1 MNDKTPNNNQSQN
14 SNNNNGPRKHN
25 NKRRHFHKNHNRN
38 QNGQN
43 ANAQQS
49 QNNAE
54 GNKKRPQHAHNRGP
68 RPERPQ
74 STNIEKIYEKYLN
87 LLDQHLIARRKYH
100 DLFFRADPNQ
110 KAKLERNF
118 YNTLNEVQEFQNKM
132 TPEVRELFNKRNN
145 GLSEDRI
152 YTENHQID
160 PIGKLEIENEQ
171 DIQDPHYLQS
181 QANCDYSNDTE
192 ESNGT
197 IEDYLKYKGL

>member
-14 SNNNNGPRKHN
+14 SNNGQRKHN
-25 NKRRHFHKNHNRN
+25 NRRRHFNKNHNKN
-38 QNGQN
+38 PNAQN
-43 ANAQQS
+43 ANAGAQS
-49 QNNAE
+49 PANATD
-54 GNKKRPQHAHNRGP
+54 NRKKPQHSHNRGP

-74 STNIEKIYEKYLN
+74 SSNIEKIYEKYLN

-152 YTENHQID
+152 YTDNHQID
-160 PIGKLEIENEQ
+160 PIGKLEIESED
-171 DIQDPHYLQS
+171 DIEDPHYLQS
-181 QANCDYSNDTE
+181 QANSDYSSDTE
-192 ESNGT
+192 ESSGS
-197 IEDYLKYKGL
+197 IDDYLKYKGL